1 MEILSTSDELRER
14 LADWRDEGDHIA
26 LIPTMGNIHDGHLSL
41 VRIAREH
48 AERVV
53 VSIFVNPKQFASP
66 EEYDDYPRTFERD
79 KRRLD
84 RENVDLIFVP
94 DEETIYPFGVDSA
107 TTITVPALS
116 DQLCGS
122 FRPEHFDGYTTAVTR
137 LFGLVQ
143 PDVAVFGQKNYQAQ
157 LVISR
162 MTTDLRLPIKVICG
176 PTVRDEHGLALSS
189 RNRLLSEDEQS
200 LAPKLHTVI
209 DEISHD
215 LANGQREFEAL
226 EQQGIEKLAALGFK
240 PEYVSIR
247 RAENLGEPDRDCD
260 ELVVLASVWLGEA
273 HLIDNQVVHI

>member
-53 VSIFVNPKQFASP
+53 VSIFVNPKQFTSP

-94 DEETIYPFGVDSA
+94 DDETMYPFGVDNA

-162 MTTDLRLPIKVICG
+162 MTTDLRFPIKVICG

-215 LANGQREFEAL
+215 LANGRREFEAL